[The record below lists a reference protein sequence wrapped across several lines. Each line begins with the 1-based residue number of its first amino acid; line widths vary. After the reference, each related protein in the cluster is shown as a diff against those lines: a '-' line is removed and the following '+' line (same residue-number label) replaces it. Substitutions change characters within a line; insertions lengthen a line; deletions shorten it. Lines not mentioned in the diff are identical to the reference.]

1 MATKLSIGIARLDT
15 ASHRAIMHSMKNQL
29 SVELVQISNTVIT
42 NLFEQHTWSVEDA
55 TASPSVD
62 TIITPE
68 LFATLLD
75 KNMTNSDRQI
85 AMVEHTTKYNA
96 AEATRAVTLAV
107 QKATAVELA
116 KIQGHSRGIV
126 TRICTYCDPTLQN
139 HLHTLINWP
148 DIEKGD
154 VVALLE
160 ALELIVYQ
168 GGDLTGS
175 NATAIYMQLN
185 AATDAA
191 YTKSFNHFF
200 IEKYRLYQEFCRI
213 APPVSSSSKTKKTTD
228 ATMETL
234 MVNSVMFY
242 LYTVKKDICYARF
255 QELLR
260 QRVKD
265 KVALPTSFVQLEQ
278 LMSTLSQTADN
289 TSDIVANV
297 IFR

>member
-1 MATKLSIGIARLDT
+1 MATKLYIGIARVDA

-29 SVELVQISNTVIT
+29 SVEFKISNTVIT
-42 NLFEQHTWSVEDA
+42 NLFDQHTWSVEDA
-55 TASPSVD
+55 TASLPVD
-62 TIITPE
+62 TILEPG

-126 TRICTYCDPTLQN
+126 TRICTFCDTTLQN

-148 DIEKGD
+148 VIEKGD

-185 AATDAA
+185 AATDAT

-200 IEKYRLYQEFCRI
+200 IEK
-213 APPVSSSSKTKKTTD
+213 
-228 ATMETL
+228 
-234 MVNSVMFY
+234 
-242 LYTVKKDICYARF
+242 
-255 QELLR
+255 
-260 QRVKD
+260 
-265 KVALPTSFVQLEQ
+265 
-278 LMSTLSQTADN
+278 
-289 TSDIVANV
+289 
-297 IFR
+297 